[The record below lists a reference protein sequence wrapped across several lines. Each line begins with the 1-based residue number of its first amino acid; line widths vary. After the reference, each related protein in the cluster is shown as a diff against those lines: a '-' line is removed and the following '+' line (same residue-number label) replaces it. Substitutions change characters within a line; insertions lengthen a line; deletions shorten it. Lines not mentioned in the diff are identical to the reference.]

1 MNMVDSAL
9 ETLGDELQNTCI
21 TKILVALMGDSGGQK
36 VPSISKF
43 LNTKKVNDQFECLS
57 VKKGLNVVLRL

>member
-36 VPSISKF
+36 VPPIPKF
-43 LNTKKVNDQFECLS
+43 LRSRFEGKKMKSAICNSGSFEEKS
-57 VKKGLNVVLRL
+57 